1 MTIEMTR
8 DGFAERV
15 FTAMLGAFEVAS
27 IYLGEKL
34 GLYAALAE
42 GGPATSGELA
52 ERAGIAERYAREWL
66 EQQAAVGYLTV
77 DDAGAAPEER
87 RFTLP
92 AGHAAVLV
100 DQDSGVFA
108 SGNAR
113 MFAAAMRAMPE
124 LLEAY
129 RTGGGLTWAN
139 YGEDMFTGQG
149 DTNRQ
154 LFLST
159 LGSEWLPSIDG
170 VHDALAAG
178 GRVADVGCGTG
189 WSSIAIALAY
199 PEATVDGFDPDE
211 DSIDQARTNAAT
223 MGVSDR
229 VTFHEMGAADAEPGD
244 GYDLAMA
251 FECIH
256 DMSQPVP
263 VLTAMRRLVADR
275 GAVVV
280 VDEHTE
286 ETFTAPA
293 GDMERILYGF
303 SITTCLPDGMS
314 NPDSVGT
321 GTVMRP
327 ATMRAYAQ
335 EAGFTDVEV
344 LPIEHEQFRVYLL
357 VS

>member
-1 MTIEMTR
+1 MTVEMSSEA
-8 DGFAERV
+8 FADRV
-15 FTAMLGAFEVAS
+15 FGALLGAFEVAS
-27 IYLGEKL
+27 IYVGEKL
-34 GLYAALAE
+34 GLYAALVG
-42 GGPATSGELA
+42 GGPATSAELA

-66 EQQAAVGYLTV
+66 EQQAAIGYLTV
-77 DDAGAAPEER
+77 DATAAPDAR
-87 RFTLP
+87 RFALP

-129 RTGGGLTWAN
+129 RSGGGLTWSD

-154 LFLST
+154 LFLSI
-159 LGSEWLPSIDG
+159 LGSEWLPAIDG

-199 PEATVDGFDPDE
+199 PQATVDGFDPDE

-229 VTFHEMGAADAEPGD
+229 VAFHEASAADAEPGD

-263 VLTAMRRLVADR
+263 VLAAMRRLVADR

-280 VDEHTE
+280 VDERTE
-286 ETFTAPA
+286 ERFTAPA

-314 NPDSVGT
+314 DPGSVGT

-327 ATMRAYAQ
+327 ATLRAYAQ
-335 EAGFTDVEV
+335 DAGFADVEV
-344 LPIEHEQFRVYLL
+344 LPIEHAQFRVYRL
-357 VS
+357 VG